1 VNHPRGSALHLV
13 LWVALVL
20 LSGCARGQNQAA
32 TLHSVRYEVQGTAT
46 SAALT
51 YRNSTGG
58 TEQINVTLPWST
70 EFQLKTGEAVFLSA
84 RNTDKDGSVRC
95 TISLDNQVF
104 RTAESTGAN
113 KTCSGRGIIGL

>member
-1 VNHPRGSALHLV
+1 VV
-13 LWVALVL
+13 WVALVL
-20 LSGCARGQNQAA
+20 LSSCARGQNQVA
-32 TLHSVRYEVQGTAT
+32 TLHAVRYEVQGTTT

-58 TEQINVTLPWST
+58 TEQINATLPWST

-84 RNTDKDGSVRC
+84 RNMGGDGTVKC
-95 TISLDNQVF
+95 TILLDSQVY

-113 KTCSGRGIIGL
+113 KICSVRGIIGL